1 MTENSVNIKIQSN
14 LKTKMTEKVDRLK
27 KIQSGL
33 KQSKQCFTLLIVY
46 SLFSIVRET
55 LSLEV
60 Y

>member
-14 LKTKMTEKVDRLK
+14 LKTKMTEKIERLK

-33 KQSKQCFTLLIVY
+33 KQSEQCFTLLIAHSV
-46 SLFSIVRET
+46 LSIARET

-60 Y
+60 L